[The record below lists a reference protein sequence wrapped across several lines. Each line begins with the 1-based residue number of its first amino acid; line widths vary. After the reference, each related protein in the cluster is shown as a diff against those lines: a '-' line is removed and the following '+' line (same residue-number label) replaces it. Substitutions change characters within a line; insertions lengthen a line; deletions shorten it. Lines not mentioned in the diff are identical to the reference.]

1 MKYTHDNTH
10 EYEEYI
16 NGYKQ
21 AAKAPAPNIN
31 DRVNEVNTKSHEM
44 AETIVAGMRPEHFNM
59 TEYRN
64 TRKYP
69 TYAILKTDIYMA
81 VKGIMQ
87 ADLYQNN
94 EEFDSYEF
102 WMDFLQKAIANLRK
116 FYANPDDPTL
126 VD

>member
-1 MKYTHDNTH
+1 M
-10 EYEEYI
+10 EYLKQYQ
-16 NGYKQ
+16 Q

-31 DRVNEVNTKSHEM
+31 DRVNEINTKSHEI
-44 AETIVAGMRPEHFNM
+44 AETIVAGMRPEHFSM
-59 TEYRN
+59 IEYRN

-102 WMDFLQKAIANLRK
+102 WMDFLQKAIANLQK
-116 FYANPDDPTL
+116 FYANPNDPTL
-126 VD
+126 IS